1 MYVCMYVCMY
11 VMTIFPLNCTLLKK
25 GEGYKT
31 RVDVVKLGGLL
42 KKGQD
47 HGTYIVAGSKPPINN
62 IIWRI
67 WDSAGYVCMYVC
79 MYVCKYLCFCFY
91 VCVFVEK
98 CVHTLPP
105 ISLGHLV
112 IIFMYAYMH
121 VCMYVYK
128 CMYVNIQASRD

>member
-1 MYVCMYVCMY
+1 MYVCMHVCDDN
-11 VMTIFPLNCTLLKK
+11 FPLKLYFVKKK

-67 WDSAGYVCMYVC
+67 WDSAGF
-79 MYVCKYLCFCFY
+79 K
-91 VCVFVEK
+91 
-98 CVHTLPP
+98 
-105 ISLGHLV
+105 G
-112 IIFMYAYMH
+112 
-121 VCMYVYK
+121 
-128 CMYVNIQASRD
+128 